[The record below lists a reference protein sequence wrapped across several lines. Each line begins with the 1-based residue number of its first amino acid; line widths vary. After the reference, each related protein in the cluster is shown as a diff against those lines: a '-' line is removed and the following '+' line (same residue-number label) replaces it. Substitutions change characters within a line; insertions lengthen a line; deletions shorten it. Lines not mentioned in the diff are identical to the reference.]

1 FKVPRMRWLWC
12 GRHGESGLQNCGRR
26 AAGSSDARPGISG
39 EHLRQGAGVGVEEP
53 RASARTREAD
63 QDLVWGADGGEASS
77 GSGRRGQRHC
87 GTESE
92 PGDRERACGAGAL
105 VSAGVGASVWVDP
118 EFRNAG
124 AGVGAGPAGDVKV
137 AEFLKNFPGNRAIF
151 RHSNCCNPISW
162 TNESSSARR
171 FRAGCD
177 STSVTPHSVQ
187 WQSRC
192 EGLCMVQPEKEPRL
206 LDRVRLAIRM
216 RHYSPR
222 TEEAYVE
229 WIRRFILFH
238 GKRHPQTMA
247 VEEVNQFLNHLV
259 TERHVAAS
267 TQNQALCALL
277 FLYGE
282 VLGQRMDWVPGIVH
296 PKRPKRLP
304 VVLTKDEVRRVLATV
319 TGTTGIIATLL
330 YGTGMR
336 VSEALTLRVK
346 DVDFG
351 YNEIVIRD
359 AKGQVDRRTV
369 LPRSLHEKLRAH
381 LERVR
386 RLHEKDV

>member
-1 FKVPRMRWLWC
+1 MSAFHEAPAILPVTFRVSPEIHVGFVVDKQDFLV
-12 GRHGESGLQNCGRR
+12 RR
-26 AAGSSDARPGISG
+26 
-39 EHLRQGAGVGVEEP
+39 
-53 RASARTREAD
+53 
-63 QDLVWGADGGEASS
+63 
-77 GSGRRGQRHC
+77 
-87 GTESE
+87 
-92 PGDRERACGAGAL
+92 
-105 VSAGVGASVWVDP
+105 
-118 EFRNAG
+118 
-124 AGVGAGPAGDVKV
+124 
-137 AEFLKNFPGNRAIF
+137 
-151 RHSNCCNPISW
+151 
-162 TNESSSARR
+162 SSAK
-171 FRAGCD
+171 CD
-177 STSVTPHSVQ
+177 STTVIGAQDSTAFRMQ
-187 WQSRC
+187 GNR
-192 EGLCMVQPEKEPRL
+192 MVQSEKQPRL
-206 LDRVRLAIRM
+206 LDRVRLAIRT

-222 TEEAYVE
+222 TEEAYVQ

-247 VEEVNQFLNHLV
+247 AEEVNQFLNHLV
-259 TERHVAAS
+259 TERRVAAS

-282 VLGQRMDWVPGIVH
+282 VLEQRMDWAPGIIH

-319 TGTTGIIATLL
+319 TGTTGIVATLL

-346 DVDFG
+346 DLDFG

-386 RLHEKDV
+386 QLHEKDVAEGAGQVVLPDALPVKYPNAGREWGRQWVFPAARRYVEKETGTQRRHHLHESAAERAFKAAVRRAGLTKPATPHTMRHSFATQLLEAGYDSRTVQELLGRKSVTTTMIYCRVLNRGGRGVQSPADQL

>member
-1 FKVPRMRWLWC
+1 
-12 GRHGESGLQNCGRR
+12 
-26 AAGSSDARPGISG
+26 
-39 EHLRQGAGVGVEEP
+39 
-53 RASARTREAD
+53 
-63 QDLVWGADGGEASS
+63 
-77 GSGRRGQRHC
+77 
-87 GTESE
+87 
-92 PGDRERACGAGAL
+92 
-105 VSAGVGASVWVDP
+105 
-118 EFRNAG
+118 
-124 AGVGAGPAGDVKV
+124 
-137 AEFLKNFPGNRAIF
+137 
-151 RHSNCCNPISW
+151 
-162 TNESSSARR
+162 
-171 FRAGCD
+171 
-177 STSVTPHSVQ
+177 
-187 WQSRC
+187 
-192 EGLCMVQPEKEPRL
+192 MVQPEKEPRL

-386 RLHEKDV
+386 RLHEKDVAEGAGQVVLPDALSVKYPNAGRQWGWQWVFPAARRYVERESGAQRRHHLHESTAERIFKTAVRRAGLAKPATPHTMRHSFATHLLENGYDIRTVQELLGHKSVTTTMIYTHVLNRGGRGVQSPADLL